1 MNEGVRGN
9 LIAALLLVITFVW
22 ILIGSGLRRTKRRE
36 VAYLL
41 DFWMLL
47 FFALILAVSSYRYW
61 TREAGIAITPTGSQ
75 RTVSERS
82 R

>member
-1 MNEGVRGN
+1 MYEGVWQIVIYG
-9 LIAALLLVITFVW
+9 LLFLVTVVW

-47 FFALILAVSSYRYW
+47 FFSLILAVSSYRHW
-61 TREAGIAITPTGSQ
+61 TP
-75 RTVSERS
+75 
-82 R
+82 